1 MVCAPNRFPFPYT
14 RTCTMDKPINQLRRA
29 AFLLLLITSIT
40 TTLAGCAELG
50 AREAAQ
56 ISAPGG
62 DVGLGWQ
69 AIQDYGC
76 HSCHLVPGVPGANSL
91 VGPPLTGWA
100 ERRYIAGVLPNTP
113 AYLIQ
118 WLRYPQAIQPG
129 TAMPNMGVTEQD
141 ARHIAAYLYTLKQD
155 DGFNFS
161 HLFSGFTGII
171 ANGDAQA
178 SGE

>member
-1 MVCAPNRFPFPYT
+1 MNKQVNR
-14 RTCTMDKPINQLRRA
+14 LRHA
-29 AFLLLLITSIT
+29 SFMLLLIISVTMP
-40 TTLAGCAELG
+40 LAGCAELG
-50 AREAAQ
+50 AAEETQ
-56 ISAPGG
+56 VSAPGG
-62 DVGLGWQ
+62 DVELGWQ

-141 ARHIAAYLYTLKQD
+141 ARHIAAYLYTLKRD

-161 HLFSGFTGII
+161 QLFSGFIGII
-171 ANGDAQA
+171 TNAGTQE